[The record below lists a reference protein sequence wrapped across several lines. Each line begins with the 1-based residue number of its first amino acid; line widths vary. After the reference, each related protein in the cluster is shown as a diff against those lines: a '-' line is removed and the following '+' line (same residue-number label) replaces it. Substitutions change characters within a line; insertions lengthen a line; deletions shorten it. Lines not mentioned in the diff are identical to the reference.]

1 MLFDCGKVE
10 LAKKALEIKWGEH
23 FDGPMPEG
31 ISSADAPARGG
42 TMATCQ
48 IGSEGPDVTRVQ
60 LRLHAVLRQKS
71 MRGEIAVFVASSFAS
86 ETMPMKIYA
95 AKLGTDA
102 ETQTCVRGI
111 SQEKTHV

>member
-1 MLFDCGKVE
+1 MGRCQKGF
-10 LAKKALEIKWGEH
+10 H
-23 FDGPMPEG
+23 RQTRQ
-31 ISSADAPARGG
+31 PAEARWQLVKLVL
-42 TMATCQ
+42 Q
-48 IGSEGPDVTRVQ
+48 IGSKGPDVNRVQ

-86 ETMPMKIYA
+86 EPMPMKIYA

-111 SQEKTHV
+111 PQEKTHL